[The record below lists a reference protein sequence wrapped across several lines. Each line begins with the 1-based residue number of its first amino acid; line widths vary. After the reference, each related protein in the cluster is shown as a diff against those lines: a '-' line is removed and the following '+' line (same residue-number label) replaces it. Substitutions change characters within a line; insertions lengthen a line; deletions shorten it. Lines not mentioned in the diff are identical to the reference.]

1 MESHEVIDVSNYQK
15 TIDYSQVDRDIVI
28 MKASQGTTFLDPYLF
43 QNYDQAK
50 HQHGK
55 LVGMYHFA
63 NGNDPVAEANW
74 FLQCIQPIEQFD
86 VFVLDYEIHLAD
98 PVSWC
103 AAFLNHVYDATGIWP
118 LIYMNRSTL
127 AGYNWNDILSKCGLW
142 IADPNHNPDD
152 GAQTYGHTYIL
163 HQYGET
169 NVPGVSGLCDVDRY
183 WGSLESW
190 KKYGYNYQAPSPS
203 APPQPVVTIQTVT
216 QTGTITPKQLTI
228 DDPKMAKGTTKITQ
242 QAVPGVNTKTYTVTL
257 TDGIET
263 SRVLVSD
270 VVTTEPVDQ
279 ITSVGTKTADQT
291 QSLWDAVVAL
301 FAKIV
306 NVLKRNKA

>member
-1 MESHEVIDVSNYQK
+1 MESHECIDVSKWQGP
-15 TIDYSQVDRDIVI
+15 IDFSKVDRDVVI
-28 MKASQGTTFLDPYLF
+28 MKASQGTSYLDPYLY

-98 PVSWC
+98 PISWC
-103 AAFLNHVYDATGIWP
+103 AAFLNHIYDATGVWP

-142 IADPNHNPDD
+142 IADPDHNPDD

-163 HQYGET
+163 HQYGEAS
-169 NVPGVSGLCDVDRY
+169 VPGVSGSCDIDRY

-190 KKYGYNYQAPSPS
+190 KKYGYNYQAEP
-203 APPQPVVTIQTVT
+203 APQPVVTVQTVT
-216 QTGTITPKQLTI
+216 ETIAIAPKELTVQ
-228 DDPKMAKGTTKITQ
+228 DPKMAQGTAKVTQ
-242 QAVPGVNTKTYTVTL
+242 QAVPGVETKTYTVTL
-257 TDGIET
+257 TDGVET

-279 ITSVGTKTADQT
+279 ITSVGTYVAPTNPSTNWILQLIYNILEATKK
-291 QSLWDAVVAL
+291 LWS
-301 FAKIV
+301 K
-306 NVLKRNKA
+306 